1 MRTTLKAWTQDPDD
15 WRIRYDYGP
24 QRKPGII
31 KRIITAIKAIFNSAL
46 GIGLVFIIASSI
58 GAMLAGM
65 S

>member
-1 MRTTLKAWTQDPDD
+1 MQQVLKAWKQNPDD
-15 WRIRYDYGP
+15 WRIRYDYRP

-31 KRIITAIKAIFNSAL
+31 KRIITTIKAIFNSAL

>member
-1 MRTTLKAWTQDPDD
+1 MRNTLKAWVQDPDD

-31 KRIITAIKAIFNSAL
+31 KRIITTIKAIINSAL

>member
-1 MRTTLKAWTQDPDD
+1 MRTTLKSWVQDPDD
-15 WRIRYDYGP
+15 WRIRYDYRL

-31 KRIITAIKAIFNSAL
+31 KRIVTAIKAIINSAL

>member
-1 MRTTLKAWTQDPDD
+1 MRDTLKAWVQDPDD
-15 WRIRYDYGP
+15 WRIRYDYRP

-31 KRIITAIKAIFNSAL
+31 KKIITAIKAIFNSAL
-46 GIGLVFIIASSI
+46 GVGLVFIIASSI

>member
-1 MRTTLKAWTQDPDD
+1 MRNTLKAWTQDLDD
-15 WRIRYDYGP
+15 WRIRYDYRP